1 MGICSLSPVTREQ
14 LREDRSAQ
22 ASQCPAEHPA
32 VLSPHHQPSR
42 GHTAISGSSTR
53 AVPSMDA
60 HPAHPEAG
68 PFCAAACRLYF
79 SSSCSFSAA
88 RQRGR
93 HRPRRRDAAN
103 RAAATRAGGSCG
115 TGTGWG
121 RAVRLNRRTAIPA
134 APSRLPKETRR
145 LTLRPARGRTW
156 SSTGLR
162 QRLGGGC
169 GRAVT
174 GGTHQQRGLKCG
186 RPTARGRTER
196 GRAEPGRP
204 SSAHTSPRAGLG
216 PALLSPGGS
225 GGCPERGGSAGAC
238 GGAGT
243 RQAVPVLPHPS
254 PSCRTPSPRRAS
266 DPMFPPATGGSERA
280 NGPIATSPLL
290 GPGDSLCLSQ
300 LFQRCIFFFP
310 MLFTESG
317 S

>member
-1 MGICSLSPVTREQ
+1 
-14 LREDRSAQ
+14 
-22 ASQCPAEHPA
+22 
-32 VLSPHHQPSR
+32 
-42 GHTAISGSSTR
+42 
-53 AVPSMDA
+53 MDA

-68 PFCAAACRLYF
+68 PFCAAACRLCF